1 MRPKEVPMSVLPFEV
16 IDCHIH
22 PPVDP
27 GSDLSWYDPVPSREA
42 FVAGL
47 RACGITR
54 ACGSVIREGVI
65 TSFAPVAAMN
75 RDAMAFHDEFPDFY
89 FPGIHVDPRYP
100 DESCREIERYH
111 SRGVRWIGELV
122 GYAMGYEDYLPDGSG
137 PVYDLAQSLGIP
149 VCFHCEDPAGIARLC
164 RAFPRLTFVLAHP
177 HDRKS
182 EALERL
188 ALVASHKNLHLD
200 LSGSG
205 VMRRGLIRRAIDTCG
220 AEKILL
226 GTDAPISNP
235 SMYVHCVLAEQLTDA
250 ERSAVMGGNF
260 RRLTGLE

>member
-1 MRPKEVPMSVLPFEV
+1 MLPFEV

-22 PPVDP
+22 PPVDSE
-27 GSDLSWYDPVPSREA
+27 SDLSWYDPVVSRAA
-42 FVAGL
+42 FVAEL

-54 ACGSVIREGVI
+54 ACGSVIKAGPV
-65 TSFAPVAAMN
+65 TSFAPMAAMN
-75 RDAMAFHDEFPDFY
+75 REAMAFHQEFPDFY

-100 DESCREIERYH
+100 DESCREIESHHR
-111 SRGVRWIGELV
+111 RGVRWIGELV
-122 GYAMGYEDYLPDGSG
+122 GYEMGYEDYLPDGCE

-149 VCFHCEDPAGIARLC
+149 VCFHCEEPDRITRLC
-164 RAFPRLTFVLAHP
+164 AAFPRLAFVLAHP
-177 HDRKS
+177 HDRKA

-188 ALVASHKNLHLD
+188 ALVASHRNLFLD

-205 VMRRGLIRRAIDTCG
+205 VMRRGLIRRALDVCG

-235 SMYVHCVLAEQLTDA
+235 AMYVHCVLSERLTDA
-250 ERSAVMGGNF
+250 ERIAVMGGNF
-260 RRLTGLE
+260 RRLTGLRS